1 MPRGGPHA
9 SAATTGGGEL
19 GSRRAGRLRRSRPL
33 NEARSATVAST
44 PGAPTRHT
52 RHPLVA
58 TDVRGVPCST
68 DITGAQE
75 PTGSAGAH
83 VSRAPAGRWREWAR
97 SAARWTSSTPRVEPI
112 RGRLRRPYVRDPRLV
127 QSRGRT
133 TRWEWRRRGAE
144 AMRPAVKGGFHGTY
158 SHARRGARDGTSARA
173 AMGRE
178 ATLWLRAGRHACT
191 RG

>member
-19 GSRRAGRLRRSRPL
+19 GSRRAARLRRSRPL

-58 TDVRGVPCST
+58 TDVRRSPFPPTSPVPRSPPVAPVHTFPGLPPVGGVSGPARRP
-68 DITGAQE
+68 G
-75 PTGSAGAH
+75 G
-83 VSRAPAGRWREWAR
+83 RAPLLASSRFG
-97 SAARWTSSTPRVEPI
+97 AAFDV
-112 RGRLRRPYVRDPRLV
+112 LLRDPRLV

-144 AMRPAVKGGFHGTY
+144 AMRPAVQGGFHGTY